1 MEKEPNKTKWLH
13 VRLSEEEYKNI
24 FAHFKKTTCRKLSEY
39 TRNKMLDKHLTLYY
53 RNQSLDD
60 VMAELIPLRKS
71 LFAISNNFNQAVHKL
86 NMMRPTDYAEL
97 WIKAFEQSQMDIE
110 KRVEEASNNI
120 KKIAESWLQNSK
132 PDTTSTGH

>member
-13 VRLSEEEYKNI
+13 VRLSEKEYNKI
-24 FAHFKKTTCRKLSEY
+24 YAHFKRTTCRKLSEY
-39 TRNKMLDKHLTLYY
+39 TRHKMLDRHLTLYY

-86 NMMRPTDYAEL
+86 NAMQSNDYAER
-97 WIKAFEQSQMDIE
+97 WIKTFEQSQLDVL
-110 KRVEEASNNI
+110 KQVEETSNSI
-120 KKIAESWLQNSK
+120 KKIAESWLQNLK
-132 PDTTSTGH
+132 QDTSSTAL